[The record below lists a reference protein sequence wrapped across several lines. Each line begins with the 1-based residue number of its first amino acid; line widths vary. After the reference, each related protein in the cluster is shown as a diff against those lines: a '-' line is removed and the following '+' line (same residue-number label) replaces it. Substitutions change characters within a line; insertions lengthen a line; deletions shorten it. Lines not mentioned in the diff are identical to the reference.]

1 VGGGWSVPVRVPA
14 TRSEEALV
22 LALLEQERVL
32 VHPGYFFDFPHEA
45 FLVVSLLPPEDWF
58 ADGFERMLAFVQT

>member
-1 VGGGWSVPVRVPA
+1 MVRVPA

-22 LALLEQERVL
+22 TELVERDAVA

-45 FLVVSLLPPEDWF
+45 FLVVSLLPEPGVF
-58 ADGFERMLAFVQT
+58 ARGAQMVQDRIDAA